1 MGWTTVETSPEDWIF
16 MKWPVNRREF
26 LGASDLGWA
35 AASAACRSTGFDT
48 PQEFSDL
55 TATAA
60 VARMRNGETKAE
72 DYARALLDRAQRLER
87 LNAFRVL
94 DREAVLEA
102 ARAADKSRAS
112 GARLGL
118 LHGLPVPVKDSVNT
132 AALPTSNGM
141 RALRE
146 FRPKADAAVLVRLLA
161 QGAIVMGKTNLH
173 ELSLG
178 WTSNNATFG
187 AVHNPYDPERVPGGS
202 SGGSAVAVAARMAP
216 LAIAEDTLGSIRIP
230 STMCGLAGFRPT
242 YGRYPDDGIMPLS
255 NSKFDQVGPVAR
267 SVEDLALFDTA
278 ITGEATPLSAVDLKG
293 VRIGVADYFMSDLDP
308 EVERIATEALERL
321 RAAGATLVK
330 ADLPD
335 EVKSTLPVALTVITY
350 ELRGALSRFLETQET
365 GVTFDQM
372 VEQAGPDIRAL
383 LKNRPPPREA
393 YDSML
398 AQRQRI
404 REAIRAHFAK
414 HDIVALAFPPAMIA
428 PPKIGDDGDDTIRG
442 RTFPRTTTL
451 GRNVSLS
458 SCASLASL
466 VLPAGMTSSGLP
478 IGLEF
483 DALPGEDRRSLAVGL
498 SLERAL
504 GPVAAPR
511 V

>member
-1 MGWTTVETSPEDWIF
+1 
-16 MKWPVNRREF
+16 
-26 LGASDLGWA
+26 
-35 AASAACRSTGFDT
+35 
-48 PQEFSDL
+48 
-55 TATAA
+55 
-60 VARMRNGETKAE
+60 
-72 DYARALLDRAQRLER
+72 
-87 LNAFRVL
+87 
-94 DREAVLEA
+94 
-102 ARAADKSRAS
+102 
-112 GARLGL
+112 
-118 LHGLPVPVKDSVNT
+118 
-132 AALPTSNGM
+132 
-141 RALRE
+141 
-146 FRPKADAAVLVRLLA
+146 
-161 QGAIVMGKTNLH
+161 MGKTNLH

-178 WTSNNATFG
+178 WTSNNLTFG
-187 AVHNPYDPERVPGGS
+187 AVHNPYDEARVPGGS

-230 STMCGLAGFRPT
+230 STMCGLAGLRPT

-255 NSKFDQVGPVAR
+255 SSKFDQVGPVAR
-267 SVEDLALFDTA
+267 SVEDLALFDAA
-278 ITGEATPLSAVDLKG
+278 ITADAPPLSAVDLKG
-293 VRIGVADYFMSDLDP
+293 VRIGVADYFLNDLDP
-308 EVERIATEALERL
+308 EVERVALGAFERL
-321 RAAGATLVK
+321 RAAGATLVR
-330 ADLPD
+330 ADVPD
-335 EVKSTLPVALTVITY
+335 DVKRALPVALTVITY
-350 ELRGALSRFLETQET
+350 ELRSALSHFLEAQDT

-372 VEQAGPDIRAL
+372 AEQAGPDIRAL
-383 LKNRPPPREA
+383 LKNQPPPREA

-428 PPKIGDDGDDTIRG
+428 PPKIGEEGDDTIRG
-442 RTFPRTTTL
+442 RPVPRTTTL

-483 DALPGEDRRSLAVGL
+483 DALPGEDRGLLAVGL

-504 GPVAAPR
+504 GPVAAPK

>member
-1 MGWTTVETSPEDWIF
+1 
-16 MKWPVNRREF
+16 MKSNVNRRDF
-26 LGASDLGWA
+26 VVQASGLVGLA
-35 AASAACRSTGFDT
+35 AGAACRLAVVDMTRELT
-48 PQEFSDL
+48 DL
-55 TATAA
+55 TAAAA
-60 VARMRNGETKAE
+60 VAKMRNGEIKAE
-72 DYARALLDRAQRLER
+72 DYARALLDRVQSLER

-94 DREAVLEA
+94 DREGVLEA

-118 LHGLPVPVKDSVNT
+118 LHGLPIPVKDSVNT
-132 AALPTSNGM
+132 ATLPTSNGT

-146 FRPKADAAVLVRLLA
+146 FRPKANATVLEPLLL

-178 WTSNNATFG
+178 WTSNNLTFG
-187 AVHNPYDPERVPGGS
+187 AVHNPYDEARVPGGS

-255 NSKFDQVGPVAR
+255 SSKFDQVGPVAR

-278 ITGEATPLSAVDLKG
+278 ITADATPLSAVDLKG
-293 VRIGVADYFMSDLDP
+293 VRIGVADYFLSDLDP
-308 EVERIATEALERL
+308 EVERVALEGFERL

-330 ADLPD
+330 ADVPD
-335 EVKSTLPVALTVITY
+335 DVKSGLPVALTVITH
-350 ELRGALSRFLETQET
+350 ELRAALSHFLEAQET
-365 GVTFDQM
+365 GITFGQM
-372 VEQAGPDIRAL
+372 VEQAGADIKAL
-383 LKNRPPPREA
+383 LKNQPPPREA
-393 YDSML
+393 YDSMV

-404 REAIRAHFAK
+404 RDAIRAHFAK
-414 HDIVALAFPPAMIA
+414 HDLVALAFPPAMIA

-442 RTFPRTTTL
+442 RTVPRTTTL
-451 GRNVSLS
+451 GRNVSLG

-466 VLPAGMTSSGLP
+466 VLPAGMTSGGLP

-483 DALPGEDRRSLAVGL
+483 DALPGADRRLLAVGL

-504 GPVAAPR
+504 GPVSGPR

>member
-1 MGWTTVETSPEDWIF
+1 
-16 MKWPVNRREF
+16 
-26 LGASDLGWA
+26 
-35 AASAACRSTGFDT
+35 
-48 PQEFSDL
+48 
-55 TATAA
+55 
-60 VARMRNGETKAE
+60 MRNGEMKAE
-72 DYARALLDRAQRLER
+72 DYGRALLDRAQRLER

-94 DREAVLEA
+94 DRETVLEA

-132 AALPTSNGM
+132 AALPTSNGT
-141 RALRE
+141 RSLRE

-255 NSKFDQVGPVAR
+255 SSKFDQVGPVAR

-278 ITGEATPLSAVDLKG
+278 ITGDAAPLSAVDLKG
-293 VRIGVADYFMSDLDP
+293 VRIGVADYFLSDLDP
-308 EVERIATEALERL
+308 EVERVATGALERL
-321 RAAGATLVK
+321 SAAGATLVK
-330 ADLPD
+330 ADVPD
-335 EVKSTLPVALTVITY
+335 ELKSTLPVALTVITY
-350 ELRGALSRFLETQET
+350 ELRGALSRFLEAQET
-365 GVTFDQM
+365 GVTFDRM
-372 VEQAGPDIRAL
+372 VDQAGADIKML
-383 LKNRPPPREA
+383 LKNQPPPREA

-404 REAIRAHFAK
+404 RDAIRAHFAK

-442 RTFPRTTTL
+442 HTFPRTTTL

-466 VLPAGMTSSGLP
+466 VLPAGMTSSELP

-483 DALPGEDRRSLAVGL
+483 DALPGEDRRLLAVGL